1 MDQLTIAVVQMEP
14 QVGKKQANIQK
25 TLQFIE
31 EAAIGGAKL
40 IVLPELA
47 NTGCIMN
54 SLQEACRL
62 SEPVPG
68 GESFLAW
75 EQAASDHQVY
85 IVAGIMESE
94 GHKLYNSAVLM
105 GPDGFIGK
113 YRKNHLWY
121 EDKLYYEPGNLGFPV
136 FDTPIGKIGML
147 ICYDLSFP
155 ESVRIQ
161 ALLGADVIAVPMNIP
176 GEKDQAYDD
185 RGWSMVNY
193 RAVAYGNVNKV
204 FLACANR
211 VGEEL
216 GTRFT
221 GTSIITSCDG
231 WPLAGPAEKNQEIIL
246 YAQVDILQKRRM
258 QKLNL
263 DESLSDRR
271 TDLYEVYLGY
281 RDNRTS

>member
-1 MDQLTIAVVQMEP
+1 MDQLTIGVVQMEP
-14 QVGKKQANIQK
+14 NVGKKQENIEK

-31 EAAIGGAKL
+31 EAATGGAKL

-47 NTGCIMN
+47 NTGCIMS
-54 SLQEACRL
+54 SLEEAHSL
-62 SEPVPG
+62 AEAVPG
-68 GESFLAW
+68 GESVAAW
-75 EQAASDHQVY
+75 EKVAVDHQVY
-85 IVAGIMESE
+85 LVAGILESE
-94 GHKLYNSAVLM
+94 GQKLYNCAVLI
-105 GPDGFIGK
+105 GPEGFLGK

-176 GEKDQAYDD
+176 GEEDQAYDA

-211 VGEEL
+211 VGEERN
-216 GTRFT
+216 TRFT

-231 WPLAGPAEKNQEIIL
+231 WPLAGPAEKNLETIL
-246 YAQVDILQKRRM
+246 YAQVDILQKRRL

-263 DESLSDRR
+263 DEALSDRR
-271 TDLYEVYLGY
+271 TDLYDLYLGY
-281 RDNRTS
+281 CENRI